1 MSELEKYLQEVKER
15 ADKATEGPWYPKF
28 HDRVTKTKKSDGI
41 DSILHLYGPSSVT
54 IANQYFIAHARTDIP
69 KLLKMV
75 ALMDQIIK
83 YTCMNVPESKEWLVG
98 YKETLDMIARGEDE
112 R

>member
-1 MSELEKYLQEVKER
+1 MNHIEQYLKEVMDRFDESKNNVFFLYSDHDQFGEKVMSMCVKE
-15 ADKATEGPWYPKF
+15 KMN
-28 HDRVTKTKKSDGI
+28 
-41 DSILHLYGPSSVT
+41 HLVKL
-54 IANQYFIAHARTDIP
+54 RTDIP

-75 ALMDQIIK
+75 AFMDQIIK
-83 YTCMNVPESKEWLVG
+83 YTCMNVPESKEWLGG